1 MKKTNGWWGKVVN
14 FGFVAFCLT
23 GYSNAA
29 LAQSG
34 GFEKTIAD
42 IQVERKEHLNK
53 MPTSEMAGKKFF
65 IAVKDSPKG
74 SELVRKRFKGVGF
87 AVVDS
92 AEEADFVANINGVVL
107 IDGIRREKQSARL
120 GEVMEYAS
128 DQKMAA
134 GNDLRS
140 QSVDA
145 AQLLAERLFQGAFS
159 VTDIVTWISQKTGVA
174 GAVNRAIT
182 GDARGI
188 CLHPDCDKYVSQV
201 IVSVNINNGAAHW
214 WLEER
219 AKDKDVVI
227 DLLIQDAL
235 ARALQPILELR

>member
-1 MKKTNGWWGKVVN
+1 MINWWSN
-14 FGFVAFCLT
+14 AFPLGLAACCLT
-23 GYSNAA
+23 WCANAA

-34 GFEKTIAD
+34 GFEKTITD

-53 MPTSEMAGKKFF
+53 MPTPEMVGKKFF
-65 IAVKDSPKG
+65 LAVKDSPKG
-74 SELVRKRFKGVGF
+74 SELVRKRFKGIGF
-87 AVVDS
+87 AMVDS

-107 IDGIRREKQSARL
+107 LDGIGREKQSAKL
-120 GEVMEYAS
+120 GEVMAYAS
-128 DQKMAA
+128 DKQMVP

-145 AQLLAERLFQGAFS
+145 AQLLAGRLFQGAFS

-174 GAVNRAIT
+174 GAVNKAIT

-219 AKDKDVVI
+219 AKEKDVVI

-235 ARALQPILELR
+235 ARALQPILDLR